1 MKKTIEKSNIM
12 AKMYINI
19 SRHFDSD
26 IRIPRWDMYSTN
38 LPDDYVPEQN
48 TTKSDMT
55 SFDVER

>member
-26 IRIPRWDMYSTN
+26 IRVPRWDMYSTN
-38 LPDDYVPEQN
+38 LPDDTGSKQN
-48 TTKSDMT
+48 EIQKQC
-55 SFDVER
+55 DVFQRDT